1 MDDHEDRMYEYIQ
14 SGAIEVSGI
23 DDSGEFIFQITEKA
37 KDVAPDL
44 WEAHEAHLN
53 KTFLELFDRGLVNIS
68 YNEDLEATFEL
79 TEEGKKVA
87 REYGLIQM
95 DDDI

>member
-1 MDDHEDRMYEYIQ
+1 MDDYENRMYEYIQ
-14 SGAIEVSGI
+14 NGAIEVSGI

-37 KDVAPDL
+37 KEVAPDL
-44 WEAHEAHLN
+44 WEAHEEHLN

-87 REYGLIQM
+87 KEYGLIENEE
-95 DDDI
+95 

>member
-1 MDDHEDRMYEYIQ
+1 MDDYENRMYEYIQ

-23 DDSGEFIFQITEKA
+23 DETGEFIFQITEKA

-44 WEAHEAHLN
+44 WEAHEEHLN

-87 REYGLIQM
+87 KEHGLIQM